1 LGDIVAV
8 IIKYFC
14 LLFCKF

>member
-1 LGDIVAV
+1 LGDIVAIV
-8 IIKYFC
+8 IKYFC